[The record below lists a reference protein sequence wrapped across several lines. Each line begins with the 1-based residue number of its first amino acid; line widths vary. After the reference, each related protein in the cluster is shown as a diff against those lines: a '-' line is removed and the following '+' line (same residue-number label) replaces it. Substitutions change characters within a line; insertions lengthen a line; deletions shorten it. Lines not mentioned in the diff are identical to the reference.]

1 MKAALAVL
9 SAMFALVAGAS
20 AIAQPWLA
28 KAGDRSMTLDPAGRY
43 DAAIQAEGLFTV
55 APAPP

>member
-9 SAMFALVAGAS
+9 SAMFAPVAGAS

-28 KAGDRSMTLDPAGRY
+28 KVGDWNKTLEPAGRY
-43 DAAIQAEGLFTV
+43 DAVIQAEGLFTV
-55 APAPP
+55 APAPR